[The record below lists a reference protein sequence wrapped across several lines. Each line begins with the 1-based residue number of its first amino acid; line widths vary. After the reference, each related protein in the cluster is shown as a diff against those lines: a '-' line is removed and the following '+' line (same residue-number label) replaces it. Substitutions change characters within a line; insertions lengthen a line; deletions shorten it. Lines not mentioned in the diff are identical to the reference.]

1 MARIDQYLIQMA
13 QQEAS
18 ALLLNANAKPVFELP
33 AGHRAQLASGDLEG
47 SVLDGLVKEILPE
60 DLRTTYLRGDTVTF
74 SYALGDDAFVVR
86 ASRANGNPRVVA
98 IRKPGLGAL
107 PRLEAPPRS
116 ASKPEGDGSRAP
128 GTDAPAPSLPPA
140 GPPAPAL
147 PQGTAPIPAS
157 PVLPTIKPVRKSNLP
172 LVDYFEKVID
182 LGGSDL
188 YLNPGEV
195 PLVRHH
201 GEVEVLEGTET
212 VVSGELDL
220 ALKALLPGRNWIMLQ
235 EQGATSVSH
244 PVPSRDCNLRIDV
257 LRDGKELSLSA
268 RVMPKNIPPPD
279 VLGFNDAIRRLW
291 DVKRGLVILTGS
303 LGSGRTTSLAALLSL
318 AAGAHPGFLVSIED
332 SISFKIPSRKA
343 VVRQREVG
351 GDPASQRK
359 AIQVALRQGPDILG
373 VDEVQDPATFLLLLE
388 AAHAGSLVI
397 ATMPGASAISVLQH
411 ATDLYPHERQETV
424 RAMLGNSLK
433 AVVGHT
439 LMKRKGGGQLV
450 VFESLFNTPAIG
462 KLIRQ
467 GDWEGIPASMKTGRA
482 YGQVQFTD
490 ALISHIQEGRL
501 EPMEAYLRTPDREA
515 FMAACKKARI
525 PFEPRK
531 GSGGVVEA

>member
-1 MARIDQYLIQMA
+1 VARIDQYLIQMA

-18 ALLLNANAKPVFELP
+18 ALLLNANTKPVFELP

-47 SVLDGLVKEILPE
+47 LVLDGIVKEILPD
-60 DLRTTYLRGDTVTF
+60 DLKTTYLRGDTVTF

-107 PRLEAPPRS
+107 PRTEAPARP
-116 ASKPEGDGSRAP
+116 AAETA
-128 GTDAPAPSLPPA
+128 GTPPTGFALAAPPA
-140 GPPAPAL
+140 PPAPA
-147 PQGTAPIPAS
+147 PAASSAIPSLAS
-157 PVLPTIKPVRKSNLP
+157 PVLPTIKPVRRSTLP
-172 LVDYFEKVID
+172 LEDYFGKVID

-188 YLNPGEV
+188 YLNPGEI

-201 GEVEVLEGTET
+201 GEIEVLDGAEA
-212 VVSGELDL
+212 VVGGELEL
-220 ALKALLPGRNWIMLQ
+220 ALKALLPPKNWTLLQ

-244 PVPSRDCNLRIDV
+244 PVPARDCNLRLDV
-257 LRDGKELSLSA
+257 LRDGKDLSVSV

-279 VLGFNDAIRRLW
+279 VLGFSEAVRRLW

-303 LGSGRTTSLAALLSL
+303 LGSGRTTSLAALISL
-318 AAGAHPGFLVSIED
+318 AAGARPGFLVTVED
-332 SISFKIPSRKA
+332 SISFKIPSKKA
-343 VVRQREVG
+343 VVRQRAVG

-359 AIQVALRQGPDILG
+359 AIQAALRQGPDILG
-373 VDEVQDPATFLLLLE
+373 VDEVQDAGTFLMLLE

-411 ATDLYPHERQETV
+411 AIDLYPHERQETV
-424 RAMLGNSLK
+424 RAMLGSSLK
-433 AVVGHT
+433 AVVGHS
-439 LMKRKGGGQLV
+439 LMKRKDGGQLV

-467 GDWEGIPASMKTGRA
+467 GDWNAIPASMKTGRA
-482 YGQVQFTD
+482 YGQVQLTD
-490 ALISHIQEGRL
+490 ALLTHIQEGRL

-515 FMAACKKARI
+515 FMAACKKAKI

-531 GSGGVVEA
+531 GSGGMVEA